1 MCAEHGNTR
10 NVRCDWLHVAV
21 DRVDVPVEACDVN
34 GLEVAQVAFRCHAFL
49 VVNNVSFFIDLRD
62 N

>member
-1 MCAEHGNTR
+1 MI
-10 NVRCDWLHVAV
+10 RCDWLHVAV